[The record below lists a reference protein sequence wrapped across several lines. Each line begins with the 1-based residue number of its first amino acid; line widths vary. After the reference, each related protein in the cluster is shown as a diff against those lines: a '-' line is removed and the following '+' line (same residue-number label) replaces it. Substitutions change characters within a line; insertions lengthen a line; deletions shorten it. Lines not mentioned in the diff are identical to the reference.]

1 VSSVVLDVTR
11 WAPWRPEDLPRL
23 LQGVEAPWYVA
34 AGWGLDLFLGGDYRE
49 HEDLEIGVPNGR
61 IDEIA
66 AALWGFELFV
76 IVDPHEAV
84 PLADARDRL
93 GDTHQTWARDPATEL
108 WRLDVFREPSD
119 DGTWICRRDPAIR
132 LPYEQLIEHTED
144 GIPYGRPEVI
154 LLFKAK
160 HAHLEKN
167 RADFSAALP
176 RLDRERRRWLRE
188 ALERIDPGH
197 AWLAELNGSGT

>member
-1 VSSVVLDVTR
+1 MSSVVPEK
-11 WAPWRPEDLPRL
+11 WAPWSPQDLPRL
-23 LQGVEAPWYVA
+23 LLGVEAPWYVA
-34 AGWGLDLFLGGDYRE
+34 GGWALDLFLGGRYRE
-49 HEDLEIGVPNGR
+49 HEDLEIGVPNGG

-66 AALWGFELFV
+66 EALSGFELFV
-76 IVDPHEAV
+76 VLDSHEAV
-84 PLADARDRL
+84 PLAEARDRP
-93 GDTHQTWARDPATEL
+93 GDTHQTWVRDPATEL

-132 LPYEQLIEHTED
+132 LRYEELIEHTED

-167 RADFSAALP
+167 RVDFSAALP
-176 RLDRERRRWLRE
+176 RLDSDRRRWLRD
-188 ALERIDPGH
+188 ALDRVDPGH
-197 AWLAELNGSGT
+197 TWLAQLDGAGR